1 MKLARRQNYLVKKGV
16 IATALLLCI
25 CYGAFRCTRN
35 AIAQAPLT
43 IVHDPAI
50 AESYQE
56 ELTQSFA
63 NAVHSHGP
71 AHAVAD
77 PASYSPLI
85 AALQIRYTY
94 PHHGMVTYNMVE
106 PCAELNHMVVAL
118 KSGALIPADV
128 LNAEFRSELPKVT
141 VPQPL
146 LNESKVP
153 NTVSSFLHVIAPHS
167 TQRFACEWHNTDV
180 CYYRD
185 TENTKYTLLADGR
198 APLSEDDI
206 KLYDAVLHQFNP
218 ERSAKGWMVDIRFN
232 GQVVISP
239 DGGL

>member
-1 MKLARRQNYLVKKGV
+1 MKLARRQNQLAKKGV
-16 IATALLLCI
+16 ITTALLLCS
-25 CYGAFRCTRN
+25 CYGVFRYTRN

-50 AESYQE
+50 AESYQD
-56 ELTQSFA
+56 ELTQSFT
-63 NAVHSHGP
+63 NAVHTHGP
-71 AHAVAD
+71 AYAVAD
-77 PASYSPLI
+77 PAHYSPII
-85 AALQIRYTY
+85 AELQIRYTY
-94 PHHGMVTYNMVE
+94 PYRGIVTYTMVE

-118 KSGALIPADV
+118 KSGALIPADAF
-128 LNAEFRSELPKVT
+128 NAESRSLLPKVS

-146 LNESKVP
+146 LNESKIP
-153 NTVSSFLHVIAPHS
+153 STVSSFLHSIAPQS
-167 TQRFACEWHNTDV
+167 THRFACEWHTADA

-185 TENTKYTLLADGR
+185 TEHAQYTLLADGR
-198 APLSEDDI
+198 RPLSEDDI
-206 KLYDAVLHQFNP
+206 KVYDAVLHQFKP